1 MRLPYFFILYG
12 RSCGLKKRIHMNIS
26 SSVQQNF
33 IKLFAYDNRSVGI
46 SHDKKI
52 TGKRVSLEK
61 IFYFQY
67 ILINPKYYNWIHIDV
82 DFTAKDS
89 SANTAKYLD
98 PFYYDSI
105 FLPRPN
111 IAVFN
116 TKGVHLF
123 WHLKIMIS
131 PDKTKKAFT
140 YYTDIRNRI
149 ITTLNGDS
157 SCRAQNLV
165 VKNPFWTKFDDREK
179 DGEAFFFTTNNY
191 ELDNFKTFLRETPDP
206 TRSLRKRSYNS
217 QGFKLG
223 NRNNDMFNYL
233 LECYNNDPSIT
244 KSILENRGQ
253 QYQAAFPDV
262 EPLEKSEL
270 NEIIESVMSGE
281 YSSQVTRDYGKMQL
295 PKIKGGTGKERKKKI
310 SEHQRLGALST
321 ANDKSN
327 KTIEKI
333 EHAIATL
340 KKEKQ
345 KISAKAIA
353 LEIKMSDRTVREYI
367 TVKRGVI
374 SWKKQKSGS

>member
-1 MRLPYFFILYG
+1 
-12 RSCGLKKRIHMNIS
+12 MNIS
-26 SSVQQNF
+26 SYF
-33 IKLFAYDNRSVGI
+33 IKLFAYDDRSVGI

-61 IFYFQY
+61 IFLFQY

-82 DFTAKDS
+82 DFTDEDS
-89 SANTAKYLD
+89 SADTAKYLD

-131 PDKTKKAFT
+131 QDKTKSAFA

-149 ITTLNGDS
+149 VATLNGDS
-157 SCRAQNLV
+157 NCRAHNLV
-165 VKNPFWTKFDDREK
+165 VKNPFWTKFDNREEY
-179 DGEAFFFTTNNY
+179 GEPFFFTTNDY
-191 ELDNFKTFLRETPDP
+191 ELNDFKTFLRETPDP
-206 TRSLRKRSYNS
+206 IKKLRRTSFSPQKFQS
-217 QGFKLG
+217 G
-223 NRNNDMFNYL
+223 NRNNGMFHYL
-233 LECYNNDPSIT
+233 LACYNTESSVT
-244 KSILENRGQ
+244 KSALITLAQ
-253 QYQAAFPDV
+253 QYQNNFPNV
-262 EPLEKSEL
+262 EPLDKQDL
-270 NEIIESVMSGE
+270 QVIADSVISGK
-281 YSSQVTRDYGKMQL
+281 YGSQKNRNYGKMQL
-295 PKIKGGTGKERKKKI
+295 PQIKGGTDKERKRKI
-310 SEHQRLGALST
+310 VEHQRLGALDT
-321 ANDKSN
+321 ANGKTNKSIDK
-327 KTIEKI
+327 IAD
-333 EHAIATL
+333 AIATL